1 MAGAKVSIFFRSAKQ
16 KSTKCVQYLH
26 IWPAVDYEYLRVY
39 LISMASSAKAPMQK
53 G

>member
-1 MAGAKVSIFFRSAKQ
+1 MAGAKVSILFGLTKQ

-26 IWPAVDYEYLRVY
+26 IGPAVAYEYFCGY
-39 LISMASSAKAPMQK
+39 LSRMDSRAKAPMQK

>member
-1 MAGAKVSIFFRSAKQ
+1 MAGAKESIFFRSAKQ

-26 IWPAVDYEYLRVY
+26 IWPAVAYEYFRGY
-39 LISMASSAKAPMQK
+39 LSRMASRAKAPMQK